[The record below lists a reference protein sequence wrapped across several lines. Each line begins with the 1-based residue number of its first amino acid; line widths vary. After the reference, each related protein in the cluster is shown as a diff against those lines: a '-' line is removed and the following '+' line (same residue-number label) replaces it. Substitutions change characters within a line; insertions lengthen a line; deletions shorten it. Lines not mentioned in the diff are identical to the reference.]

1 MQQTAFVHF
10 DTPESAP
17 LLRFE
22 HTLADGTVEL
32 HLIGEMDL
40 STRGHLAAAL
50 AALPLEGVAKVRLNL
65 GRLEFCDGAGVDE
78 LLAARRTPP
87 FERVVIA
94 HSAPPHLVR
103 LFTLTGTIAA
113 FHAEGC

>member
-1 MQQTAFVHF
+1 MQQTASVHF
-10 DTPESAP
+10 DIPESPP

-65 GRLEFCDGAGVDE
+65 GRLQFCDGAGVDE
-78 LLAARRTPP
+78 LLAARRTPSEP
-87 FERVVIA
+87 VVIA

-103 LFTLTGTIAA
+103 LFTLTGTMAA

>member
-1 MQQTAFVHF
+1 LQHTTSVH
-10 DTPESAP
+10 TGSPETAP

-22 HTLADGTVEL
+22 HTLADGTIEL

-50 AALPLEGVAKVRLNL
+50 AALPLDGVAKVRLNL

-78 LLAARRTPP
+78 LLDARRTPP
-87 FERVVIA
+87 SEPVVVA
-94 HSAPPHLVR
+94 DGAPPHLVR

-113 FHAEGC
+113 FHHEGR